1 MGGAVMEE
9 TYPFEIEEINPFY
22 LTDADRI
29 NRIEQL
35 FTELLAIL
43 EDV

>member
-1 MGGAVMEE
+1 MEE

-29 NRIEQL
+29 NQIEQL